1 MTRSTASRVVILLF
15 LGASIF
21 NPRILAVPTPSPIT
35 STGAHALQSR
45 SPPGQGS
52 PLYLQQSREV
62 ERANLVPRNEDE
74 FANQLVDALEKLN
87 LGSHDVMSIEHMKEM
102 AMKVVQDHVQVI
114 IWKNGGGIP
123 KHVRKIPGFLET
135 MKRNADEAKRK
146 TDGAK
151 DDQLQELH
159 QMAVTVSEY
168 CV

>member
-52 PLYLQQSREV
+52 RLYLQQSREV

-74 FANQLVDALEKLN
+74 LVDALEKLN
-87 LGSHDVMSIEHMKEM
+87 LGSHDVMSREAMKEM
-102 AMKVVQDHVQVI
+102 AMKVTQDHVQVI

-135 MKRNADEAKRK
+135 MKHNADEAKRK